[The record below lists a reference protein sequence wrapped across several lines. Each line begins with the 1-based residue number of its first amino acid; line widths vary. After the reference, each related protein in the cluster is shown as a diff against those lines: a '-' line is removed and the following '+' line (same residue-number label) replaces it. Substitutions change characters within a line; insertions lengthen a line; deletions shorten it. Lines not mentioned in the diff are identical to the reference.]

1 MSSGNIYGVTPP
13 TNIRGVKRDKSK
25 HQANIQKTSYKQF
38 TELKKAK
45 KLQRNPVIK
54 ERYANDPLF
63 CKLGHIDS
71 DDNLD
76 KDFTEDKDKR
86 SMDRRET
93 RKKSM
98 TKTIAHERLAKRSS
112 SDLAAIDTS
121 TVDVP
126 SPEVD
131 GSVQLS
137 SSPSLDLHYVESS
150 STSVNIFHHSSS
162 LTDFG
167 AWCEQFIQMG
177 LPSFQS
183 SYLFLLHVF
192 LEVIHEALR
201 LRQEQRPVIDPSFL
215 SIRPLLRECKE
226 VLRGAVIVK
235 QYFQTMV
242 DDVTSEGETNTLKDL
257 EEFDDDVRNMLDVY
271 FTYLQSW
278 MLALQSLPEASLSL
292 KNVLESEW
300 LFTKQICP
308 HVIRGEAEAGKRFRN
323 WSSLV
328 PFPQF
333 HSHTVYIETE
343 VRHGLFRITQHQNGP
358 KNLPRTPQ
366 DCSGGLQ
373 CPHQGLTRRKGSV
386 SGEKNFLI
394 PPLPK
399 GPQVTQRMPILVSS
413 PRLSS
418 DFRFHWRGPRHPG
431 LHSW

>member
-1 MSSGNIYGVTPP
+1 MGLSTPDYGGRGINNSLVDNATEDYNPLAEEQDEFNSEPFVQKPGSHDADCSCSEDESDYQCNSLEEMSSGNIYGVTPP

-126 SPEVD
+126 VPQAAAKFDTSGRFSSLNFAGKIPVDSSGRFSPEVD

-308 HVIRGEAEAGKRFRN
+308 HVIRGEAEAGKRFR
-323 WSSLV
+323 
-328 PFPQF
+328 
-333 HSHTVYIETE
+333 
-343 VRHGLFRITQHQNGP
+343 
-358 KNLPRTPQ
+358 
-366 DCSGGLQ
+366 
-373 CPHQGLTRRKGSV
+373 
-386 SGEKNFLI
+386 
-394 PPLPK
+394 
-399 GPQVTQRMPILVSS
+399 
-413 PRLSS
+413 
-418 DFRFHWRGPRHPG
+418 
-431 LHSW
+431 